1 MFKNLSIYKKM
12 NYFIVMVTGFVFVAA
27 LSIYFAMNHLASK
40 YNHLHHNSMT
50 GELSTL
56 KIEKNL
62 NYTSRL
68 TRDIML
74 GGEYVKNI
82 KKLKE
87 KINEIETLFND
98 LEKLMEIESSV
109 KLLSEAKKS
118 TMVFLN
124 RSYTMMES
132 FSEDKIKNEKE
143 SIYASYSK
151 ELTPLANASR
161 ESFQKLVD
169 LKAQELDSDSH
180 SLGVEINFFKYIVLI
195 AGIIVAIAVFILA
208 IAIRKSII
216 SGINE
221 FTSLIG
227 YVAKGN
233 FSHKQNSTNEKD
245 TELGIMG
252 RELSSLITHTQN
264 LISEIN
270 ETITDASKGIF
281 EHKISS
287 YGMQGEFV
295 KAIESVG
302 MSIDFMKLQHEKAQ
316 RDIFN
321 AKISTKSVNVSE
333 SLSLIIS
340 DLNENIEDLKIITS
354 ATKEASS
361 SANESRDDISVVV
374 GELHALSE
382 QVTINNDSVLEIAKR
397 TNEITSVIEL
407 ITDIADQTNLL
418 ALNAAIE
425 AARAGE
431 HGRGFAVVADEVR
444 KLAERTHR
452 ATGEIS
458 VSIKSLQ
465 QDMNEIQESSSSM
478 KTTVERSTDKINGFE
493 DTLIELSQNSLK
505 MVNYSYGMENSIFI
519 VLAKL
524 EHILYKSR
532 VYNSIISLSK
542 MLKTQDTHECELGL
556 WYEKEGRRRFSETT
570 AYKQIAIPH
579 EIVHKNANNNL
590 AFINQEPE
598 ITTLQNSQK
607 IIANFDA
614 MESSSSEMFALLDE
628 MLKQTNKE

>member
-12 NYFIVMVTGFVFVAA
+12 NYFIVMVSSFVFIAA
-27 LSIYFAMNHLASK
+27 LSIYFAMSHIASK
-40 YNHLHHNSMT
+40 YDHLHNNSMM

-62 NYTSRL
+62 NYVSRL
-68 TRDIML
+68 SRDIML
-74 GGEYVKNI
+74 GGNFDKNI
-82 KKLKE
+82 KKLKST
-87 KINEIETLFND
+87 IDEIELLFND
-98 LEKLMEIESSV
+98 LHKTIEIDSSR
-109 KLLSEAKKS
+109 KLLHEAKES
-118 TMVFLN
+118 TMLFLN
-124 RSYTMMES
+124 SSYNMMKSLSANE
-132 FSEDKIKNEKE
+132 IKYEKE
-143 SIYASYSK
+143 NVYAAYSQ
-151 ELTPLANASR
+151 ELTPYANASR
-161 ESFQKLVD
+161 ESFQKLLD
-169 LKAQELDSDSH
+169 LKADELERDSNE
-180 SLGVEINFFKYIVLI
+180 LGVELNFFKYLVLV
-195 AGIIVAIAVFILA
+195 AGIIVGVAVFVLA

-221 FTSLIG
+221 FTLLIG
-227 YVAKGN
+227 HVAKGD

-252 RELSSLITHTQN
+252 KELSSLITHTQN

-270 ETITDASKGIF
+270 ETITEASKGVF

-287 YGMQGEFV
+287 VGMDGEFV
-295 KAIESVG
+295 KAIQSVS
-302 MSIDFMKLQHEKAQ
+302 MSIEFMKLQHEKSQ

-340 DLNENIEDLKIITS
+340 DLNGNVEDLKIITS
-354 ATKEASS
+354 ATKDASS
-361 SANESRDDISVVV
+361 LANESREDISDVVN
-374 GELHALSE
+374 ELNALS
-382 QVTINNDSVLEIAKR
+382 QRVTINNESVLEIAQR

-444 KLAERTHR
+444 KLAERTHK

-458 VSIKSLQ
+458 ISIKSLQ
-465 QDMNEIQESSSSM
+465 QDMHEIQESSSNM
-478 KTTVERSTDKINGFE
+478 KETVDKSTNKINEFE
-493 DTLIELSQNSLK
+493 ETLIKLSENSLK

-532 VYNSIISLSK
+532 VYNSIISLHK
-542 MLKTQDTHECELGL
+542 MLDAQDTHECELGV
-556 WYEKEGRRRFSETT
+556 WYGGEGRKRFSSTNS
-570 AYKQIAIPH
+570 YKLIATPH
-579 EIVHKNANNNL
+579 EVVHKNANLNL
-590 AFINQEPE
+590 AFIDKDSEKN
-598 ITTLQNSQK
+598 TLKNSQK
-607 IIANFDA
+607 IIDNFDV
-614 MESSSSEMFALLDE
+614 MESASLEMFALLDKILQE
-628 MLKQTNKE
+628 SSSV